1 MEWVI
6 IFVGWALIAV
16 TREHMYRTAD
26 MLTHSYIWGY
36 ISIAMM
42 LIAVYAANRG
52 GF

>member
-16 TREHMYRTAD
+16 TREHMYRAAG
-26 MLTHSYIWGY
+26 MLVYSQIWGY
-36 ISIAMM
+36 LSLAMM
-42 LIAVYAANRG
+42 LIAVYAAQG